1 MAGSPAAPAVAA
13 DQWDPGPCLRW
24 GVLAQSEWGG
34 DPTVL
39 DRVEALVGH
48 APELYGFYQGWA
60 KGERFDVARAEAVAN
75 RGIVPVVAWEPYDWL
90 RGVDQPEFALA
101 RIADGDHDAYIR
113 QWARDVRA
121 WGKPLLLRFAY
132 EMNGYWMPWSEGVNG
147 NQPGEYVTAWRHV
160 HDLFAEEGATNVS
173 WVWAPNVANPNTTPL
188 EGLYP
193 GDRYVDWVGLSG
205 YNWGVGV
212 SHWDAW
218 LSFDEVFG
226 PTLDELRSLTAKPIM
241 IAETASTELGG
252 DKAAWIG
259 NMFASLS
266 RHPDIR
272 AFLWFDYDKET
283 DWRIESSAA
292 ATAAF
297 TEGLEAAR
305 PDLTSPGSGCSSDGE
320 QDGDGQRG
328 ARSTVAACPPGT
340 VPPDRFTDTRGSVH
354 QAAADCLAW
363 WGVTSGTAH
372 GTFAPGEAVTRGQLA
387 TFLVALADRTG
398 ALELPPATPQGFGDV
413 VGSAHAQAA
422 NRLAAAGIVRGITPE
437 RFDPRA
443 PVRREQ
449 MASFLAGF
457 ADAVDPDLLPTAPAV
472 FQDVDD
478 SVHATAIGRVAAG
491 GLAAGRDSTTYAP
504 RAPVSRGQMAAFLT
518 RLAAALVEEGHAEP
532 PR

>member
-1 MAGSPAAPAVAA
+1 M
-13 DQWDPGPCLRW
+13 RW
-24 GVLAQSEWGG
+24 GVLAQSDWGA

-60 KGERFDVARAEAVAN
+60 KGERFDVDRAEAVAN
-75 RGIVPVVAWEPYDWL
+75 RGIVPVVAWEPYDWQ

-101 RIADGDHDAYIR
+101 RIAGGDYDAYVR

-147 NQPGEYVTAWRHV
+147 NQPGEYVAAWRHV
-160 HDLFAEEGATNVS
+160 HDLFTEEGVTNVS

-188 EGLYP
+188 PALYP

-226 PTLDELRSLTAKPIM
+226 PTLDELRSITGKPIM
-241 IAETASTELGG
+241 IAETASTESGG
-252 DKAAWIG
+252 DKAAWIRDA
-259 NMFASLS
+259 FASLS
-266 RHPDIR
+266 SHPDVR

-283 DWRIESSAA
+283 DWRIESSTA
-292 ATAAF
+292 ATVAF

-305 PDLTSPGSGCSSDGE
+305 PDLSDPGSGCSTDTSKDPG
-320 QDGDGQRG
+320 GPGG
-328 ARSTVAACPPGT
+328 ARPTTAACPPGV
-340 VPPDRFTDTRGSVH
+340 VPPARFKDRPGGVH
-354 QAAADCLAW
+354 EAAANCVAW
-363 WGVTSGTAH
+363 WGIASGKAD
-372 GTFAPGEAVTRGQLA
+372 GSFAPGQPITRGQLA
-387 TFLVALADRTG
+387 TFLVALADRTE
-398 ALELPPATPQGFGDV
+398 ALDLPPAGPQGLRDLAGTT
-413 VGSAHAQAA
+413 HADAA
-422 NRLAAAGIVRGITPE
+422 NRLVAGGIVRGVTPQ
-437 RFDPRA
+437 RFDPHA

-457 ADAVDPDLLPTAPAV
+457 ADAVDPKLLPDAPAP
-472 FQDVDD
+472 FQDVRD
-478 SVHATAIGRVAAG
+478 SVHAGSIGRVAAG
-491 GLAAGRDSTTYAP
+491 GLASGRDETTYAP
-504 RAPVSRGQMAAFLT
+504 RAAVTRGQMAAFVT
-518 RLAAALVEEGHAEP
+518 RLAAALVEEGHAQL